1 MSKAVA
7 SKPTVVR
14 KKKRLLTDK
23 RCEHCGHVTRW
34 PCKSS
39 DAIAICHLR
48 LHPKHE

>member
-1 MSKAVA
+1 MTAKQ
-7 SKPTVVR
+7 KPTVVV

-39 DAIAICHLR
+39 DAIAICSR
-48 LHPKHE
+48 KADPKA

>member
-1 MSKAVA
+1 MSKAVTP
-7 SKPTVVR
+7 KPTVVR

-39 DAIAICHLR
+39 DAIAICSR
-48 LHPKHE
+48 KADPKA